1 MVGRR
6 PWSIV
11 YGRLL
16 VLKRSWVQIPALYS
30 GWTFFHIYLLFAC
43 KRPKINKKEAGLGQF
58 FKKGKGMDIRTD
70 LAMTLVSDLLDAP
83 ELLLERFGGALLLVA
98 PRPANRL
105 LRRDGLLKSRRIL
118 GFVLTSLE
126 TTFLRQET
134 FAQPYQH
141 SRYTA
146 INQYASVII
155 NKH

>member
-1 MVGRR
+1 MPAGIYCLTPTYVSRSLIRDSNSGRKV
-6 PWSIV
+6 S
-11 YGRLL
+11 
-16 VLKRSWVQIPALYS
+16 KRFGIQADSTY
-30 GWTFFHIYLLFAC
+30 
-43 KRPKINKKEAGLGQF
+43 
-58 FKKGKGMDIRTD
+58 

>member
-1 MVGRR
+1 
-6 PWSIV
+6 
-11 YGRLL
+11 
-16 VLKRSWVQIPALYS
+16 
-30 GWTFFHIYLLFAC
+30 
-43 KRPKINKKEAGLGQF
+43 
-58 FKKGKGMDIRTD
+58 MDIRTD

-141 SRYTA
+141 SRYT
-146 INQYASVII
+146 VR
-155 NKH
+155 